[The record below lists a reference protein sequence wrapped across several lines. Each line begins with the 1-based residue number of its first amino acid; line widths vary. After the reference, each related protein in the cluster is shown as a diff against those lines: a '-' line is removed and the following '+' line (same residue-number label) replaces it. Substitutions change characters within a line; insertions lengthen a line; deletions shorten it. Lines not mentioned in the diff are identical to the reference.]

1 MKLKDSENP
10 ILVKSKSFAIE
21 IVKLV
26 QYLRNEKKE
35 YTLSDQ
41 ILRSGTSIGANCR
54 EGIHA
59 ASKSDFYNKL
69 NIACKEAAE
78 TQYWLELL
86 VETGYIS
93 KISFATLYE
102 KCSELVAILVSIT
115 KTQKF
120 HNSQS

>member
-21 IVKLV
+21 IIKMV

-59 ASKSDFYNKL
+59 ASKADFYNKL
-69 NIACKEAAE
+69 NVACKEAAE

-93 KISFATLYE
+93 KNSFTALYE

-115 KTQKF
+115 KTQKE
-120 HNSQS
+120 S